1 GSRSSRHSLGDRFVA
16 WALQEAGLGTLLLD
30 LLTREEEA
38 VDVRTSK
45 LRFDIEL
52 LAGRLVGA
60 TRWLVQQRETA
71 DLRIGCFGASTGAA
85 AALVAAAQLPDAVGA
100 GGSRGGRADLAG
112 SALPVGRCPT
122 WLIVGGEGT
131 RVIGLN
137 HQAFSQLGG
146 IDKQLVIVPGASHLF
161 EEPGT
166 LEEVA
171 RLAADWFGRQL
182 LGPPAVRIV

>member
-85 AALVAAAQLPDAVGA
+85 AALVAAAQLPDAVVA
-100 GGSRGGRADLAG
+100 GGSRGGRARLG
-112 SALPVGRCPT
+112 GLGVPGGGWPPVVV
-122 WLIVGGEGT
+122 VGGGEHVG
-131 RVIGLN
+131 IGLN
-137 HQAFSQLGG
+137 
-146 IDKQLVIVPGASHLF
+146 
-161 EEPGT
+161 
-166 LEEVA
+166 
-171 RLAADWFGRQL
+171 
-182 LGPPAVRIV
+182 